1 MAPEPAAA
9 PRSPV
14 DRLTRAIGD
23 RLAWLFLISAALTCY
38 EVVMD
43 WAFRAPTIWVHDTTL
58 MMSATCFLFG
68 GAYALERREHIRITF
83 LYDALPSSLQRV
95 CDLIALG
102 VGLLYLLALG
112 WFAGGQA
119 IDSIG
124 RVEMSGRAWDFPMP
138 MVIRTAFWLGT
149 LLLILQT
156 AALLVRLVRARTSP
170 W

>member
-1 MAPEPAAA
+1 VPDPSA
-9 PRSPV
+9 V

-38 EVVMD
+38 EVLMD
-43 WAFRAPTIWVHDTTL
+43 WGFRAPTIWVHDMTI

-68 GAYALERREHIRITF
+68 GAYALARREHIRITF
-83 LYDALPSSLQRV
+83 LYDALPARAQRL
-95 CDLIALG
+95 CDL
-102 VGLLYLLALG
+102 VGLLMGLVYLSAIG
-112 WFAGGQA
+112 WFAGRQA

-124 RVEMSGRAWDFPMP
+124 RVEMSGRAWNFPMP
-138 MVIRTAFWLGT
+138 MVIRTAFWLGI

-156 AALLVRLVRARTSP
+156 AALLVRLVRARKSP